1 MDSGVIQNIRIY
13 IKVQFKSIPI
23 ASHIIRFYTFFP
35 TTFSYQK
42 DLILY
47 HRGELCVWCDPDLGC
62 NQTQIYCRNTT
73 LTLARLFIADD
84 GRKST
89 YAHVKTDTVQCGAVV
104 TTIKKA

>member
-1 MDSGVIQNIRIY
+1 M
-13 IKVQFKSIPI
+13 
-23 ASHIIRFYTFFP
+23 
-35 TTFSYQK
+35 
-42 DLILY
+42 ILN

-104 TTIKKA
+104 TTIKRHKSEEELKVTETIYRFDEWATSRQKFSLKLVIEF